1 MKNVKYNYSGKFT
14 SIDDQWIHLTRIL
27 PDYELIFVSEGSV
40 HISNQDID
48 LILEPGD
55 YAIFEPGKLQSG
67 IDRSFCTMYWLHFEA
82 THNHTFPMH
91 GSLKSLERLIVFM
104 KQLQGAELHYGKTEQ
119 LDAFVGVILGE
130 IMMQDNLGDNKNE
143 TQRNDLIIR
152 EVLEFVRLNIS
163 GDIKVRQ
170 IAHYFGYNEKYIS
183 EMIKVATG
191 SSLKQYITTLRLEL
205 ACSLLLET
213 NLSVKDIAAK
223 VGYNSDQNF
232 MRQFKKAIDVSPTEY
247 RSATQTFKVI
257 D

>member
-1 MKNVKYNYSGKFT
+1 MNNVKYNYSGKFT
-14 SIDDQWIHLTRIL
+14 SIDDQWIHLTRVL

-40 HISNQDID
+40 HISNQDVD
-48 LILEPGD
+48 LILKPGD

-67 IDRSFCTMYWLHFEA
+67 IAKSFCTMYWLHFEA
-82 THNHTFPMH
+82 SHDETFPMH
-91 GSLKSLERLIVFM
+91 GSLKSLDRLIVLM

-119 LDAFVGVILGE
+119 LNDFVRVILGE
-130 IMMQDNLGDNKNE
+130 ICMQEDLNERQGE
-143 TQRNDLIIR
+143 TQRNDLVIR

-183 EMIKVATG
+183 EMIKIATG
-191 SSLKQYITTLRLEL
+191 LSLKQYITTLRLEL

-232 MRQFKKAIDVSPTEY
+232 MRQFKKVIDVSPTEY

-257 D
+257 E